1 MPSTWHID
9 MVYDRPERVQRDA
22 VRASGVHAFLSNW
35 FLETDPQHQDL
46 KGYSLGPPVQ
56 FANGVRLV
64 VSCVDD
70 SLPELITQLPVGHPV
85 TFGTT
90 PTRVSTAP
98 RLFEETSWNELMA
111 PRPVHQWR
119 LEFTTPVTL
128 RRTVP
133 VAGTQPPRR
142 RQISMPWPA
151 PDPVLSGLRNRW
163 LKFLGPRLP
172 GVINAETLNYLAV
185 TGVDLY
191 TQNRAQ
197 TPIDRK
203 DRARRHDDETA
214 GVNGA
219 LGTVEWTWLGNRGP
233 DDPTRATID
242 SLLRFAAYAGCGSYP
257 QHGLGRTLVTAGPG

>member
-9 MVYDRPERVQRDA
+9 MVYDRPERIQWDD
-22 VRASGVHAFLSNW
+22 VRASGIHAFLSSW
-35 FLETDPQHQDL
+35 FRETDPQHQDL
-46 KGYSLGPPVQ
+46 KGYSLGPPVP

-90 PTRVSTAP
+90 PARVSTAP

-111 PRPVHQWR
+111 PRPVNQWR

-133 VAGTQPPRR
+133 VPDTQPPRR
-142 RQISMPWPA
+142 RQVSMPWPA

-163 LKFLGPRLP
+163 LKVLAPRLP
-172 GVINAETLNYLAV
+172 GVINAETITYLAV

-191 TQNRAQ
+191 TQNTAQ
-197 TPIDRK
+197 TPQK
-203 DRARRHDDETA
+203 G

-219 LGTVEWTWLGNRGP
+219 LGTVEWTWLGNRGA

-257 QHGLGRTLVTAGPG
+257 QFGLGRTLVSIGPG